1 MIEEV
6 NEPQYQKEMEDNIP
20 NYYKGKN
27 GYMAKDVAANFNL
40 TYNLGSAMKYIL
52 RAGKKENNPAEKD
65 IKKAINHLYF
75 ELENIQNDT
84 V

>member
-1 MIEEV
+1 
-6 NEPQYQKEMEDNIP
+6 MEDNIP
-20 NYYKGKN
+20 KYYKGKN